1 MKRNEI
7 CTTDICKTWKALTHE
22 GNTHFHQQ
30 AYVQAIACYEHARS
44 FLLQNFEQWDT
55 PDNAVAA
62 LVVSYLNLAD
72 TQQSL
77 GRSEE
82 AADTLCMAHDR
93 LVMSSR
99 HQTTEPALREAAC
112 RHQRE
117 TFAALAQFAHTQ
129 VQDSRVSLLVEACLA
144 RTQPH
149 VQMPPETSNQASHIH

>member
-1 MKRNEI
+1 MTQKE
-7 CTTDICKTWKALTHE
+7 TSACKTWKALTHE

-30 AYVQAIACYEHARS
+30 AYVQALACYEHARS
-44 FLLQNFEQWDT
+44 FLLQNFEHWDT

-99 HQTTEPALREAAC
+99 HQTVEPALREAAC

-117 TFAALAQFAHTQ
+117 TFAALAQFVRTQ
-129 VQDSRVSLLVEACLA
+129 GQDSRMSVLAQACLE

-149 VQMPPETSNQASHIH
+149 MQMPLETPKLASRIH

>member
-1 MKRNEI
+1 MPKIAE
-7 CTTDICKTWKALTHE
+7 THICKTWKDLTHQ

-30 AYVQAIACYEHARS
+30 AYLQALACYEHARS
-44 FLLQNFEQWDT
+44 FVLQHFEDWDT
-55 PDNAVAA
+55 ADTAVAA

-77 GRSEE
+77 GRCEE

-99 HQTTEPALREAAC
+99 HQSVEPALREAAC

-117 TFAALAQFAHTQ
+117 TFAALTQFAHIQ
-129 VQDSRVSLLVEACLA
+129 AQDSRISLLVEACLA

-149 VQMPPETSNQASHIH
+149 MQMPLQTPEQASRIH